1 MIRTFFILA
10 LLAAASSTAYS
21 CSCADPTVREKFRT
35 SDLVFVGR
43 ITDIQAAPS
52 NSDMFV
58 YTVTLHVEK
67 KWKGAAKS
75 DVRVLW
81 AYDRPGWCND
91 LPLAKGQRYL
101 IYTSREKGSYGVYP
115 DCGTNYLAE
124 TRSQEIA
131 KLNGFWFRV
140 SARLFPYPRL

>member
-1 MIRTFFILA
+1 MIRT
-10 LLAAASSTAYS
+10 LLMCLLFVAAGSTAYS

-43 ITDIQAAPS
+43 VTDIQAAPA
-52 NSDMFV
+52 NSDMFL
-58 YTVTLHVEK
+58 YTVTLHVER
-67 KWKGAAKS
+67 KWKGSAKP
-75 DVRVLW
+75 DVTVLW

-91 LPLAKGQRYL
+91 LSLAKGQRYL

-124 TRSQEIA
+124 TPSREIA
-131 KLNGFWFRV
+131 KLNGLWFRL